1 MPDDLRTQLAAQ
13 PTRAHYALLAL
24 LIAVV
29 FCAILLPNAD
39 TVLDSPIYRTFAVC
53 LFASMS
59 AISIYYHPR
68 YASIG
73 ALLGVAVALLLH
85 VPLRPSFEWHWR
97 IVEDCVRFAMYGAL
111 IGAARSS
118 FKKSASVEK
127 ATEQSP

>member
-1 MPDDLRTQLAAQ
+1 
-13 PTRAHYALLAL
+13 
-24 LIAVV
+24 
-29 FCAILLPNAD
+29 
-39 TVLDSPIYRTFAVC
+39 
-53 LFASMS
+53 
-59 AISIYYHPR
+59 
-68 YASIG
+68 
-73 ALLGVAVALLLH
+73 VAVALLLH